1 MSALALGTHKLG
13 VRIETR
19 VTPRASKSGIEGI
32 RDGRLVVK
40 VTASPVDEAANIAV
54 IETVSKAL
62 NLPKRDVTIVAGDH
76 SRLKSL
82 AVSGVSL
89 DEVRQRL
96 SAILGHS
103 V

>member
-1 MSALALGTHKLG
+1 MSALTLGTHRLG

-19 VTPRASKSGIEGI
+19 VTPRASRNAIEGI
-32 RDGRLVVK
+32 RDGRLLVRVA
-40 VTASPVDEAANIAV
+40 ASPVDEAANAALV
-54 IETVSKAL
+54 ETVSKAL
-62 NLPKRDVTIVAGDH
+62 DLPKRDITIVAGDH
-76 SRLKSL
+76 SRMKSL
-82 AVSGVSL
+82 ALSGLSA

>member
-1 MSALALGTHKLG
+1 MSNLTIGSHRLG
-13 VRIETR
+13 VRLETR
-19 VTPRASKSGIEGI
+19 VTPRASRNAIEGV
-32 RDGRLVVK
+32 RDGRLLVK

-54 IETVSKAL
+54 METVGKAL
-62 NLPKRDVTIVAGDH
+62 GLPRRDIAIVAGDH
-76 SRLKSL
+76 SRMKSL
-82 AVSGVSL
+82 AVTGITA